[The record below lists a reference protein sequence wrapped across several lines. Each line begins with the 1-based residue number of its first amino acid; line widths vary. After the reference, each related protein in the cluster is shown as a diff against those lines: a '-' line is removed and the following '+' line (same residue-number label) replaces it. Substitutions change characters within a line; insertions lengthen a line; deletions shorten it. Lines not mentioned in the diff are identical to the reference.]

1 MVTITP
7 PDCVSVY
14 LSATV
19 LVRWGLLRAEMRQNA
34 FAVEAPL
41 EEHSET
47 LGRFGKGKDMER
59 ENMGDEKEKKS
70 RTRPRK
76 RKKSSQGGPV

>member
-1 MVTITP
+1 
-7 PDCVSVY
+7 
-14 LSATV
+14 
-19 LVRWGLLRAEMRQNA
+19 MRQNA